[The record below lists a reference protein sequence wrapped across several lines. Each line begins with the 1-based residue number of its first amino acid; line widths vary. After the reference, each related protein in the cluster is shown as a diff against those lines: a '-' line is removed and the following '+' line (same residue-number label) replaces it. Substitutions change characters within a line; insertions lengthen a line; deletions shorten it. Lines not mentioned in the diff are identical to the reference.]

1 MLEGAEAAR
10 RRELQERAYAPG
22 GSLTDAEAAELRD
35 LDARN
40 LTAPVIAPPI
50 PEPTPTR
57 DDGFRASAPWAGSS
71 EELGRTSSDAD
82 PEQSTADPDPAR
94 APEASARRR
103 FPQRLLIPV
112 IAIVAVVLGLVA
124 GRLVFGEHTPM
135 TAAQQAAWTK
145 LDASGTYEPGS
156 LRLVGSKYGVDAWKG
171 TQSASKLECLILT
184 REGGSD
190 DPTDGHS
197 AGCLNPD
204 QSANGEQLQ
213 ANLDYS
219 EKRVQYSV
227 WAAVVE
233 DINGEQ
239 AVVMQRQNL
248 TEGFDW
254 RAVYGESELAM
265 VSVLE
270 EAGFSGQMLN
280 ILGYDGDTPVW
291 SGVDDEQRQ
300 CLMVVQGAEVVQQCG
315 GPARIE
321 PLELTIGDT
330 TYAIEQTPDRGDALT
345 IYRGVGVQG

>member
-10 RRELQERAYAPG
+10 RRELQLRAYAPG
-22 GSLTDAEAAELRD
+22 GALTDAEAAELRD

-40 LTAPVIAPPI
+40 LTAPVVAPPTT
-50 PEPTPTR
+50 EPTSAR
-57 DDGFRASAPWAGSS
+57 EDGFRASALWAGSS
-71 EELGRTSSDAD
+71 EEPRRTSSDAEPELPAAD
-82 PEQSTADPDPAR
+82 PEPVR

-124 GRLVFGEHTPM
+124 GRLVFGEHSPM
-135 TAAQQAAWTK
+135 TAAQQAAWAK

-156 LRLVGSKYGVDAWKG
+156 LRLVGSEYGVDAWKG
-171 TQSASKLECLILT
+171 TQAASELECLILT

-190 DPTDGHS
+190 DPNDGYS

-204 QSANGEQLQ
+204 QRENGEQLQ
-213 ANLDYS
+213 ANLDYT
-219 EKRVQYSV
+219 EKRIQYSV

-233 DINGEQ
+233 DIDGEL
-239 AVVMQRQNL
+239 AVVMQRQNM

-254 RAVYGESELAM
+254 RSMYGASELAM

-270 EAGFSGQMLN
+270 DAGFAGQMLN

-330 TYAIEQTPDRGDALT
+330 TYAIEQTLDRGDALT
-345 IYRGVGVQG
+345 IYRGTGVQG

>member
-1 MLEGAEAAR
+1 M
-10 RRELQERAYAPG
+10 RAYAPG

-40 LTAPVIAPPI
+40 LTTPVVAPPI
-50 PEPTPTR
+50 PEPAPTR
-57 DDGFRASAPWAGSS
+57 DDAFRAAVMWAGSS
-71 EELGRTSSDAD
+71 QEPRRASSDTD
-82 PEQSTADPDPAR
+82 PEQPAADPDPAR
-94 APEASARRR
+94 VPAASARRH

-112 IAIVAVVLGLVA
+112 IAIVAVVLGLVG

-135 TAAQQAAWTK
+135 TAAQQTAWAK
-145 LDASGTYEPGS
+145 LDASGTYELGS

-171 TQSASKLECLILT
+171 TQAASKLECLILT

-204 QSANGEQLQ
+204 QRANGEQLQ

-219 EKRVQYSV
+219 EKRVRYSV
-227 WAAVVE
+227 WAVVVE

-239 AVVMQRQNL
+239 AVVMQRQNV

-254 RAVYGESELAM
+254 RAMYGESELAM
-265 VSVLE
+265 VRELE
-270 EAGFSGQMLN
+270 DAGFSGQMLN

-291 SGVDDEQRQ
+291 TGVDDEQRQ
-300 CLMVVQGAEVVQQCG
+300 CLMVVQGDGIVQQCG

-330 TYAIEQTPDRGDALT
+330 TYAIEHTPDRGDALT
-345 IYRGVGVQG
+345 IYRGTGVQG

>member
-10 RRELQERAYAPG
+10 RRELQLRAYAPG

-35 LDARN
+35 LDSRN
-40 LTAPVIAPPI
+40 LTAPVVAPPI
-50 PEPTPTR
+50 PEPAPTR
-57 DDGFRASAPWAGSS
+57 DDAFRAAAMWAGSS
-71 EELGRTSSDAD
+71 QEPRRASPDMDA
-82 PEQSTADPDPAR
+82 EQPAADPDPAR
-94 APEASARRR
+94 VPAASARRR

-135 TAAQQAAWTK
+135 TAAQQTAWAK

-204 QSANGEQLQ
+204 QRANGEQLQ

-239 AVVMQRQNL
+239 AVVMQRQNM

-254 RAVYGESELAM
+254 RAMYGESELAM
-265 VSVLE
+265 VRELE
-270 EAGFSGQMLN
+270 DAGFSGQMLN

-300 CLMVVQGAEVVQQCG
+300 CLMVVQGDGIVQQCG

-330 TYAIEQTPDRGDALT
+330 TYAIEHTPDRGDALT
-345 IYRGVGVQG
+345 IYRGTGVQG